1 MATRV
6 FLVDDEELLTESM
19 EIILTVKGQ
28 MDVVGIA
35 KDGKEALKK
44 LSSVQADIA
53 LVDLNMKGMGG
64 LELIPILKE
73 RYPEMKILVLTTFY
87 DDKYITEAIA
97 GGAEGYLLKD
107 SSGDTIIHAIHQLLS
122 GQSILAGKVLD
133 ALSRM
138 MHSGGN
144 RKSAEEKEESA
155 GTLRKEADGGTSG
168 RSASDR
174 SVSVQKTAVT
184 GQEKAPENS
193 SVARYPKDLT
203 ARELEVCGL
212 LMKGCTNGEIAKE
225 LFLAE
230 GTVKNYMMSIY
241 DKFDIH
247 DRTSLVLFLKELA
260 AE

>member
-1 MATRV
+1 MAARV

-19 EIILTVKGQ
+19 EIILTVRGG
-28 MDVVGIA
+28 MEVVGMA
-35 KDGKEALKK
+35 KDGKEALER
-44 LSSVQADIA
+44 LSEVTADIA

-73 RYPEMKILVLTTFY
+73 RYPAMKILVLTTFY

-97 GGAEGYLLKD
+97 GGADGYLLKD
-107 SSGDTIIHAIHQLLS
+107 SAGDTIIHAVEQILS

-138 MHSGGN
+138 MLQRGMEDAVKGSGKG
-144 RKSAEEKEESA
+144 KFVVPGK
-155 GTLRKEADGGTSG
+155 L
-168 RSASDR
+168 
-174 SVSVQKTAVT
+174 
-184 GQEKAPENS
+184 
-193 SVARYPKDLT
+193 PKDLT

-212 LMKGCTNGEIAKE
+212 LSLGYTNGEIARR

-230 GTVKNYMMSIY
+230 GTVKNYMMTIY

-247 DRTSLVLFLKELA
+247 DRTTLVLFLKELA
-260 AE
+260 E

>member
-97 GGAEGYLLKD
+97 GGADGYLLKD
-107 SSGDTIIHAIHQLLS
+107 SSGDTIIHAIHQILS

-144 RKSAEEKEESA
+144 RKSA
-155 GTLRKEADGGTSG
+155 DGG
-168 RSASDR
+168 ASDP
-174 SVSVQKTAVT
+174 SVLPQNAAMTGRDAVG
-184 GQEKAPENS
+184 GQNMTSQNTEGAS
-193 SVARYPKDLT
+193 LLRYPKDLT